1 MLVEWAQYAKVGK
14 ILDYQVPLKNKR
26 SDQAGKIDLLAYDGN
41 VLRVLELK
49 KPRHAGNDAS
59 LRFGRLYLFAHG
71 RYKELIADFDIR
83 LGTPVKASPFV
94 FENSLPYQ
102 EYFAERPKLKQLMGL
117 LDSQPFF
124 IREVSDG
131 YEVF

>member
-1 MLVEWAQYAKVGK
+1 M
-14 ILDYQVPLKNKR
+14 
-26 SDQAGKIDLLAYDGN
+26 
-41 VLRVLELK
+41 
-49 KPRHAGNDAS
+49 
-59 LRFGRLYLFAHG
+59 RFGRLYLFAHG
-71 RYKELIADFDIR
+71 RYKEALIADFDIPA
-83 LGTPVKASPFV
+83 GTPVKASPFV